1 MTILYLN
8 NQNYLF
14 KNKIM
19 IQDKIKKVLIA
30 MDYDPIAL
38 KVADVGFSMAKE
50 MGAEVILLHIIMNL
64 MTYSL
69 TYLKMGSL
77 KLKSLSDLKEASQEF
92 MELPKQCPG
101 ENMIQSIVK
110 QGDFAVS
117 ILNEA
122 KAMDVN
128 LIVVGSHDT
137 MWLEEIVMG
146 RVTNEALQQTRIPII
161 IIPTKKQGKPYTFIS
176 LEY

>member
-1 MTILYLN
+1 
-8 NQNYLF
+8 
-14 KNKIM
+14 M

-77 KLKSLSDLKEASQEF
+77 K
-92 MELPKQCPG
+92 
-101 ENMIQSIVK
+101 
-110 QGDFAVS
+110 
-117 ILNEA
+117 
-122 KAMDVN
+122 
-128 LIVVGSHDT
+128 
-137 MWLEEIVMG
+137 
-146 RVTNEALQQTRIPII
+146 
-161 IIPTKKQGKPYTFIS
+161 
-176 LEY
+176 